1 LRLIVKTSIIG
12 KKSKQNKLKVLNLSL
27 HLLKGLGVKYIKTW
41 TKKIEAAIIVGHAT
55 IKIVELTFLI
65 ALKIKSNFST
75 KYLTKADRPPN
86 QITPN
91 MNSKKQKAYSIL
103 LCLLND
109 NHKKKNKNMKQLFS
123 SLKIF

>member
-1 LRLIVKTSIIG
+1 MRLIVKTSIIG

-41 TKKIEAAIIVGHAT
+41 TKKIEAAIIVGHAK

-65 ALKIKSNFST
+65 ALKIKSNFPI

-91 MNSKKQKAYSIL
+91 MKSKKQKVYSIL

-109 NHKKKNKNMKQLFS
+109 NHKKTNKNMKQLSS